1 MIAANTIGCEGFRR
15 DIMHQPFTLEPIS
28 KGGTIPAVAGEGIKL
43 YDSDGNTYYDLSE
56 ISNVLGQKNAHF
68 MRCLTAKLNDLVGG
82 KLLESPE
89 KRRFYQ
95 YLSETTGNRYQYVH
109 LTSSGSEACEWA
121 VRMALKMTGRN
132 EVLAF
137 WNSIHGRTYLSA
149 SLSGMPRRKQGYAP
163 AAPGVLYGVYPDCAH
178 CPFERDCDSCEFFC
192 LKFLEQKMKYESS
205 QEIGAVI
212 AEAYQGAGIIVPPK
226 GWLKA
231 LQDWAHRHGAL
242 FILDEIQSGMGRT
255 GKMYC
260 FEEEGLNP
268 DMILLGKALGNG
280 FPVGAALMKKIP
292 DSYYQPALLGGAG
305 DTELAYT
312 AGCAVFEELLD
323 NGLLEHIADVSAYLE
338 EKLHALQCQCPPV
351 KTICCKGLAASIEFR
366 DPELFAAVQ
375 WEAKEA
381 GLIMGSGEHNKLVLR
396 PPYVITKT
404 DIDAVTAILQQ
415 IIQNCQYPPHFRI
428 KL

>member
-1 MIAANTIGCEGFRR
+1 MQNQFS
-15 DIMHQPFTLEPIS
+15 PEPIS
-28 KGGTIPAVAGEGIKL
+28 KGGTIPAVAGNGIKL
-43 YDSDGNTYYDLSE
+43 FDSNGNTYYDLSE
-56 ISNVLGQKNAHF
+56 ISNVLGQKNEHF
-68 MRCLTAKLNDLVGG
+68 TKRMAEKLNDLVGG
-82 KLLESPE
+82 KIADSPE
-89 KRRFYQ
+89 KRKFYQ
-95 YLSETTGNRYQYVH
+95 YLSETTGNRYSYVH

-163 AAPGVLYGVYPDCAH
+163 SAPGVLYGVYPDCAH
-178 CPFERDCDSCEFFC
+178 CPFEKSCENCGFFC

-212 AEAYQGAGIIVPPK
+212 VEAYQGAGIIVPPK

-231 LQDWAHRHGAL
+231 LQDWTHRHGAL

-260 FEEEGLNP
+260 FEEEGLDP

-280 FPVGAALMKKIP
+280 FPIGAALMKKIP

-305 DTELAYT
+305 DTELAYA
-312 AGCAVFEELLD
+312 AGCAVFEELLEH
-323 NGLLEHIADVSAYLE
+323 GLLEHIADVSEYLE
-338 EKLHALQCQCPPV
+338 EKLIKLQHQYAFISR
-351 KTICCKGLAASIEFR
+351 ICCKGLAASIEFR
-366 DPELFAAVQ
+366 DPEIFAFVQ
-375 WEAKEA
+375 RSAKEA

-396 PPYVITKT
+396 PPYAITRA
-404 DIDAVTAILQQ
+404 DIDEVVSCLHRSLQS
-415 IIQNCQYPPHFRI
+415 C
-428 KL
+428 L